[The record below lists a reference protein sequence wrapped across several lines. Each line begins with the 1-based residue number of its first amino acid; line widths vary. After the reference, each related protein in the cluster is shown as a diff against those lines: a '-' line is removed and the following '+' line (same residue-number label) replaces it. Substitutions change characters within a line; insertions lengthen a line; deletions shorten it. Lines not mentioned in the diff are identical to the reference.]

1 VTRLRY
7 EPPTEPPPAE
17 RPSAER
23 PPADRRRLWLY
34 VALGAVVVA
43 AGGFVVL
50 RLALPLPEPRIV
62 QMLPASYTI
71 PGAAPVVPWPR
82 SGQAAMEIEGLG
94 SLGQSENPRPV
105 PIASVAK
112 VMTAHLILHDHPM
125 APNED
130 GAALTVSDAEAAAY
144 PSQLASGQSLVQV
157 EAGEVLSERQ
167 ALEALLL
174 PSANNIAHILARWDA
189 GGDEAFVTKMNKEA
203 TRLGM
208 HDTHYT
214 DPSGLDAATVS
225 TAADQIA
232 LARAAMKSPTL
243 AQIVAM
249 PQATIPVVGVVKN
262 VNSQL
267 GQDGVVGIKTG
278 STDDAGGCLL
288 FAADLTVAGKKLRL
302 IGAVLG
308 MGSGMSDAFGATH
321 SLLQFGGGLL
331 HQYRVVHAGQAVAR
345 VMLPLGRS
353 TTLAASSDLDVIG
366 WPGLSF
372 RIDTLATVPARIASA
387 AGVGTLTLSATE
399 PAATTAVQTTGA
411 LIPPA
416 WWQRLLH

>member
-1 VTRLRY
+1 VTKLRY
-7 EPPTEPPPAE
+7 EPATKQPPAGR
-17 RPSAER
+17 RPLWLA
-23 PPADRRRLWLY
+23 ARRRLWLY
-34 VALGAVVVA
+34 VGLGAVVLA
-43 AGGFVVL
+43 AAGFVVL
-50 RLALPLPEPRIV
+50 RLALPLPAPQIV
-62 QMLPASYTI
+62 QMLPETYKI

-82 SGQAAMEIEGLG
+82 TGQAAMEIEGLG
-94 SLGQSENPRPV
+94 PLGQSENPRPV

-112 VMTAHLILHDHPM
+112 VMTAHLILRAHPM
-125 APNED
+125 GPDQD

-144 PSQLASGQSLVQV
+144 PAQLASGQSLVQV

-174 PSANNIAHILARWDA
+174 PSANNMAHILARWDS
-189 GGDEAFVTKMNKEA
+189 GGDDAFVTKMNKEA
-203 TRLGM
+203 ARLGM

-225 TAADQIA
+225 TAADQID

-243 AQIVAM
+243 AKIVAM

-262 VNSQL
+262 VNTQL

-288 FAADLTVAGKKLRL
+288 FAADLSVAGKKLRL

-308 MGSGMSDAFGATH
+308 MGNGMSDAFAATH

-331 HQYRVVHAGQAVAR
+331 HEYRVVHAGQAVAR
-345 VMLPLGRS
+345 VLLPLGRS
-353 TTLAASSDLDVIG
+353 TTLAASTDLDVIG

-372 RIDTLATVPARIASA
+372 RIDTLATVPSRIAAA
-387 AGVGTLTLSATE
+387 AGVGTLTLTASE
-399 PAATTAVQTTGA
+399 PAATTAVQTTAA
-411 LIPPA
+411 LIPPT
-416 WWQRLLH
+416 WWRRVLH